1 MSKEHIKYLKKLK
14 KEKYLI
20 IFFQFLILATFIISW
35 EFLSSKKI
43 INPFIFSSPSN
54 IIKTINSLSINYD
67 LLSHINTTLYE
78 TLIAFILGIT
88 ISFIIAIIL
97 YEFKILNK
105 ILDPYLTML
114 NSLPKVALGPL
125 IIIIAGANTKSIIV
139 MALLINLIVGIMSIY
154 NGFNNIDPDL
164 IKLFK
169 TFNANK
175 LDTLFKLTIP
185 ASYKTIISSLKLNIS
200 MTLIGVIMGEFL
212 VSQKGLGYLII
223 YGTQVFNL
231 NMVMAGI
238 VLLVIISLFY
248 IKLLQRLKKS
258 FLKIKKFFYISKIIL
273 KFLQKKLLIHYL
285 PSIIM

>member
-1 MSKEHIKYLKKLK
+1 MKSKEHIKYLKKLR
-14 KEKYLI
+14 KEKFLVGL
-20 IFFQFLILATFIISW
+20 FQILILVIFIIVW
-35 EFLSSKKI
+35 EVLSREKI
-43 INPFIFSSPSN
+43 INPFIFSSPSLVV
-54 IIKTINSLSINYD
+54 KTINNLIINYN
-67 LLSHINTTLYE
+67 LVSHILTTLYE
-78 TLIAFILGIT
+78 TLIAFILGISL
-88 ISFIIAIIL
+88 SFGIAIIL
-97 YEFKILNK
+97 YEFKMLNR

-169 TFNANK
+169 TLQASK
-175 LDTLFKLTIP
+175 KDILFKLTIP

-212 VSQKGLGYLII
+212 VSRKGIGYLII

-231 NMVMAGI
+231 NMVISGI
-238 VLLVIISLFY
+238 VILSVI
-248 IKLLQRLKKS
+248 S
-258 FLKIKKFFYISKIIL
+258 FLLYKIIMGIE
-273 KFLQKKLLIHYL
+273 KRLLRE
-285 PSIIM
+285 